1 MPVDAGSTRLAFSNS
16 AMPPEGATSRAPAL
30 REAPPMPQ
38 DGPITVTRRVDARL
52 LLSENCDISFPTQL
66 HYDAMDP
73 YAVTATFLL
82 ADDLEVEW
90 VLARDLLG
98 DGLHRQTGDGDV
110 VLCPSTGAVSTEV
123 ELVLSVPR
131 GHARVTLPGDSLAAF
146 LRASHHIVPP
156 GTELEYLDLDTT
168 IMRLLSN

>member
-1 MPVDAGSTRLAFSNS
+1 MPH
-16 AMPPEGATSRAPAL
+16 
-30 REAPPMPQ
+30 EAPV
-38 DGPITVTRRVDARL
+38 TVTRRVDARL
-52 LLSENCDISFPTQL
+52 LLSDNCDFDFPTQL

-82 ADDLEVEW
+82 AEDLEVEW

-98 DGLHRQTGDGDV
+98 DGLQRQCGDGDV
-110 VLCPSTGAVSTEV
+110 VLRPSTEADSADV

-131 GHARVTLPGDSLAAF
+131 GHARVTLPAETVAAF
-146 LRASHHIVPP
+146 LRASHAVVPP
-156 GTELEYLDLDTT
+156 GAEPEYLDLDTT